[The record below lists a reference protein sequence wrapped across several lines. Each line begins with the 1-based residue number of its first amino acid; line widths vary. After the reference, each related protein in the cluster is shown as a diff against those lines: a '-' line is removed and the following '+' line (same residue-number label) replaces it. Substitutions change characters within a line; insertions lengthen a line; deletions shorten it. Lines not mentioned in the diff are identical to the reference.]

1 MLKYTHTRLLV
12 RDFPAAFQ
20 FYRDTLGFAT
30 TFGAEDE
37 NYADFE
43 TGGVALALFP
53 RGLMAEA
60 VGTMNTPAGGGGQD
74 PVALIFAVEDVDQA
88 YRDLGARGVDFVTP
102 PQDRPLWGIRT
113 AHFRDPD
120 GNLLEIYSPLG

>member
-1 MLKYTHTRLLV
+1 MLKYTYTRLLV
-12 RDFPAAFQ
+12 RDFPAAFR

-53 RGLMAEA
+53 RGLMA
-60 VGTMNTPAGGGGQD
+60 AGRRDDGQ
-74 PVALIFAVEDVDQA
+74 PGP
-88 YRDLGARGVDFVTP
+88 RR
-102 PQDRPLWGIRT
+102 RPGPGR
-113 AHFRDPD
+113 AHLRR
-120 GNLLEIYSPLG
+120 